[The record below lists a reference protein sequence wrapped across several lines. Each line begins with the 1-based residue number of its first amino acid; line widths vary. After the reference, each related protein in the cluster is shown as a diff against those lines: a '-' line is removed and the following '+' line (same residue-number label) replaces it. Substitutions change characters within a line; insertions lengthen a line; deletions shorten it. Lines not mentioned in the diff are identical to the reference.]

1 MTTSPIAS
9 KQPSPENKRFDAEII
24 RALTPI
30 FIAAIGGAIGIT
42 VLVTNTNAQDSAGL
56 GLAGTAI
63 AGAAGL
69 AQPHRD
75 KNQPDN

>member
-1 MTTSPIAS
+1 MTTSPITS
-9 KQPSPENKRFDAEII
+9 KQPSLENKRFDVEII

-30 FIAAIGGAIGIT
+30 CIAVIGGIIGLT
-42 VLVTNTNAQDSAGL
+42 VLVTAPNESASAGL

-69 AQPHRD
+69 AQPNKEQER
-75 KNQPDN
+75 KE

>member
-1 MTTSPIAS
+1 MQTET
-9 KQPSPENKRFDAEII
+9 I

-30 FIAAIGGAIGIT
+30 FIAAIGGVIGLT
-42 VLVTNTNAQDSAGL
+42 VLFVSGPDNAKLTAGL

-69 AQPHRD
+69 AQPP
-75 KNQPDN
+75 KNESDSPVQEDSQKIKGQEI